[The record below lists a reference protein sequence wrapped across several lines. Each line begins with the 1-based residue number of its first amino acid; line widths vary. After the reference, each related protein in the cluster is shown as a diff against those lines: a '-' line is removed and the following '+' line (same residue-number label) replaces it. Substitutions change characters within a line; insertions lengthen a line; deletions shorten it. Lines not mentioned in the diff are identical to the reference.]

1 MSIPGSLLLARNT
14 DLCRCVTGGCWC
26 LLEICPH
33 LSLIP
38 VEWGSC
44 QLCCTSRSSLSLF
57 LKNRHGQFPSCAA
70 MVMPAATPGGPT
82 AQQGEG
88 RLGLGQP
95 HSSNASLWAGGCP
108 GKEREKGRHS
118 EILVPGRSFWVR
130 APPLPSPVAEV
141 SPALCSLSLSIFIKF
156 TGMSLSETPTLC
168 QTYLVG
174 VNRNILGGKTCRSV
188 QSLLVQAV
196 FLQESGMSP
205 SSFLPSSWESPVL
218 AAPSA
223 CGAEPWVAAA
233 QSRSRDT
240 AGDSHGPLP
249 GDPV

>member
-1 MSIPGSLLLARNT
+1 MLPSGQVGA
-14 DLCRCVTGGCWC
+14 
-26 LLEICPH
+26 LERK
-33 LSLIP
+33 
-38 VEWGSC
+38 G
-44 QLCCTSRSSLSLF
+44 
-57 LKNRHGQFPSCAA
+57 KK
-70 MVMPAATPGGPT
+70 
-82 AQQGEG
+82 EG
-88 RLGLGQP
+88 TQ
-95 HSSNASLWAGGCP
+95 
-108 GKEREKGRHS
+108 

-141 SPALCSLSLSIFIKF
+141 SPALCGLSLSIFIKF

-168 QTYLVG
+168 QTYLMG
-174 VNRNILGGKTCRSV
+174 VNRNISGGKTCRSM